1 MSAPA
6 TASHEKTIEV
16 VIAEH
21 SSPAG
26 LAENAVSHTLLEAV
40 LQVVV
45 VPSSLP
51 AWTLSAYKVAA
62 LSPVKVCEALSAG
75 TGSTQVRPPSFDTWY
90 RSTLSGAVHDSSI
103 EDAVAAHPRSVG
115 TAIA

>member
-16 VIAEH
+16 VFAEH

-26 LAENAVSHTLLEAV
+26 LVENAVSHTLLEAV

-51 AWTLSAYKVAA
+51 A
-62 LSPVKVCEALSAG
+62 
-75 TGSTQVRPPSFDTWY
+75 
-90 RSTLSGAVHDSSI
+90 
-103 EDAVAAHPRSVG
+103 
-115 TAIA
+115 